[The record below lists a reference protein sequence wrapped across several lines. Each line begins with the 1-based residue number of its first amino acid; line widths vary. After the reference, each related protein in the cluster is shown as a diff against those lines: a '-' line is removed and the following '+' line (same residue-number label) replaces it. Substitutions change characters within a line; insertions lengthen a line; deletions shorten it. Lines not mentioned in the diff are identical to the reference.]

1 MRSIWIVSIVGVFVA
16 SADTCSAQESTLMRD
31 GSEFVEKTERDYA
44 VGPEGMLTIDA
55 DYGSVRIESW
65 TRDEVDI
72 LVEKRYK
79 GHRDERARQTF
90 EHLRVETSH
99 KENEVGIR
107 VDNQNEGAVWYLLNS
122 VSLEMRVQVP
132 ETFNLDVK
140 TVDGKIIIGNMK
152 GVVTAGAVDGNIKI
166 ASAEGDVNT
175 STIDGNTRIGNARA
189 NVTAEA
195 VDGMI
200 EIDSVEGYVSAKT
213 TDGNIKIKNARAHV
227 TASAVD
233 GKIDISDADGDVN
246 ASTTDGNI
254 WIGNVRGMV
263 TTKAVDG
270 NIKIENAY
278 RDVSAVSTDGN
289 VEATL
294 MVSDS
299 GLDPRC
305 HLVSAEGDITI
316 HIPDDLAASI
326 EAEGSSGGLLLSR
339 LWREEVGHINSDFG
353 LNQSEWGVFFYRQS
367 EASGDINGGGDRIRL
382 KTNSG
387 NIYIK
392 ERIR

>member
-1 MRSIWIVSIVGVFVA
+1 
-16 SADTCSAQESTLMRD
+16 MRD
-31 GSEFVEKTERDYA
+31 GNEFVEKTERNYA
-44 VGPEGMLTIDA
+44 LDPEGTLTIDA

-65 TRDEVDI
+65 RSDEVDI

-90 EHLRVETSH
+90 EHLKVETSH
-99 KENEVGIR
+99 QENEVGIR
-107 VDNQNEGAVWYLLNS
+107 VDNQNEGAEWYLLNR

-152 GVVTAGAVDGNIKI
+152 GVVTAGAVDGNIEI
-166 ASAEGDVNT
+166 ASAG
-175 STIDGNTRIGNARA
+175 
-189 NVTAEA
+189 
-195 VDGMI
+195 
-200 EIDSVEGYVSAKT
+200 
-213 TDGNIKIKNARAHV
+213 
-227 TASAVD
+227 
-233 GKIDISDADGDVN
+233 GDVN

-263 TTKAVDG
+263 TTRAVDG

-278 RDVSAVSTDGN
+278 RDLTAVSTDGN

-294 MVSDS
+294 MVSDP

-305 HLVSAEGDITI
+305 HLVSTEGDVTI
-316 HIPDDLAASI
+316 HLPDDLAASI